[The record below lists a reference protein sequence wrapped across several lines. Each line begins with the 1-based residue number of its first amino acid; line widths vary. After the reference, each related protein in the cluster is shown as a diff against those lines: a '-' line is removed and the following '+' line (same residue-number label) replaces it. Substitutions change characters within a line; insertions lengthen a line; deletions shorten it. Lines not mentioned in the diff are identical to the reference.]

1 MQTYDPIVSEGS
13 TMEHGLSIRYGF
25 GNAIWRYSSDHIV
38 KKLVQV
44 HADAVERVLF
54 GVLADLNY
62 SYADYNRSY
71 GRMHDTLLK
80 YYAPKL
86 VVKNG
91 LTCTQ
96 VSDPTKSFTI
106 PIGSLEVVLCDRRP
120 IVNIFR
126 DCTDRKKLYFFGD
139 NKPGFNFFVP
149 PNKFFNTTSTLT
161 IYGSHDISLS
171 AAIEICQHL
180 KDDEAKFV
188 LIVPELEQEKWARE
202 QSFSIKDNAVLEKLN
217 EQGDSI
223 KFGEVRSYKK
233 LPAGTQRLL
242 GTFHQYLAPLKI
254 SRSYSTVVASR
265 GGGRVVVAALRKI
278 CRK

>member
-1 MQTYDPIVSEGS
+1 
-13 TMEHGLSIRYGF
+13 MEHGLSIRYGF
-25 GNAIWRYSSDHIV
+25 GNAIWRYSSDYIV

-54 GVLADLNY
+54 GVLAALNY

-86 VVKNG
+86 AVKNG

-120 IVNIFR
+120 IVDIFR

-139 NKPGFNFFVP
+139 NNPGFNFFVP

-161 IYGSHDISLS
+161 IYGSHDTSLS

-180 KDDEAKFV
+180 EDDEAKFV

-223 KFGEVRSYKK
+223 SFGEVRSYKK
-233 LPAGTQRLL
+233 RLL

-254 SRSYSTVVASR
+254 SRSYSTVVVFHVWTFEWMMSHCWR
-265 GGGRVVVAALRKI
+265 TEEP
-278 CRK
+278 